1 MLRSMV
7 QHTRAKSVIKNS
19 IHETKTI
26 SGDLISKKKTN
37 NQEKK
42 NKKNKKR
49 LDVEVLARRVLVHL
63 STKRTVQATQ
73 GVHATYSK

>member
-42 NKKNKKR
+42 KIKKR

-63 STKRTVQATQ
+63 STINIRTVQATQ